1 MTLELL
7 PAVDLLAGQAARLVQ
22 GVAGTETGYG
32 DPVEAAT
39 GFAAQGARWLHV
51 VDLDAAFGR
60 GPRNREHLGRIVEA
74 VAPAVRVE
82 ASGGVRTAAD
92 LHALLDLGATRV
104 VIGTA
109 ALEDP
114 EWVAEAC
121 ARHGEAVAVGL
132 DARGRTLQ
140 ARGWTA
146 SGGDLFEVL
155 RRLEAAGCRR
165 FVHTEVARD
174 GMLSGPATDR
184 LGEVLAATSRPVIA
198 SGGVA
203 ALGDLRAL
211 AALEPDGLE
220 GAIVGKALYAGR
232 FTVAEAL
239 ATLAEAAP
247 TTPTPGTS
255 EPQPPTPGTTS
266 TPGTREPQPPM
277 PGPPNREGS
286 RTAGGRPPDV
296 HTPHTAGGGPPDVH
310 IPHGTSPD
318 AGGPA

>member
-7 PAVDLLAGQAARLVQ
+7 PAVDLLDGQAARLVQ

-32 DPVEAAT
+32 DPVDAAG

-60 GPRNREHLGRIVEA
+60 GPRNREHLGRIVAA
-74 VAPAVRVE
+74 VGPVRVE
-82 ASGGVRTAAD
+82 ASGGVRTPDD
-92 LHALLDLGATRV
+92 LHALFDLGAARV

-109 ALEDP
+109 ALENP
-114 EWVAEAC
+114 KWVAEAC
-121 ARHGEAVAVGL
+121 TRHGEAVAVGL

-155 RRLEAAGCRR
+155 QGLEAGGCRR

-184 LGEVLAATSRPVIA
+184 LAQVLAATSRPVIA

-203 ALGDLRAL
+203 TLDDLRAL
-211 AALEPDGLE
+211 AALVSVGVE
-220 GAIVGKALYAGR
+220 GAIVGKALYAGA
-232 FTVAEAL
+232 FTLPEAIAAVA
-239 ATLAEAAP
+239 
-247 TTPTPGTS
+247 
-255 EPQPPTPGTTS
+255 
-266 TPGTREPQPPM
+266 
-277 PGPPNREGS
+277 
-286 RTAGGRPPDV
+286 
-296 HTPHTAGGGPPDVH
+296 
-310 IPHGTSPD
+310 
-318 AGGPA
+318 

>member
-7 PAVDLLAGQAARLVQ
+7 PAVDLLDGQAARLVQ

-60 GPRNREHLGRIVEA
+60 GPRNREHLGRIVAA
-74 VAPAVRVE
+74 VGPVQVE
-82 ASGGVRTAAD
+82 ASGGVRTADD
-92 LHALLDLGATRV
+92 LHALLELGAARV

-155 RRLEAAGCRR
+155 QRLEAAGCRR

-174 GMLSGPATDR
+174 GMLTGPATDR
-184 LGEVLAATSRPVIA
+184 LAQVLAATSRPVIA

-203 ALGDLRAL
+203 TLDDLRAL
-211 AALEPDGLE
+211 ATLEPDGLE

-232 FTVAEAL
+232 FTVTDAL
-239 ATLAEAAP
+239 ATLAEDAP
-247 TTPTPGTS
+247 NPGARVS
-255 EPQPPTPGTTS
+255 RPPGARVPQPPDARAS
-266 TPGTREPQPPM
+266 QPP
-277 PGPPNREGS
+277 GARSSQPPVAGAPEREGS
-286 RTAGGRPPDV
+286 RRAGG
-296 HTPHTAGGGPPDVH
+296 AGGAVHSPPTHPAD
-310 IPHGTSPD
+310 GG
-318 AGGPA
+318 AG

>member
-7 PAVDLLAGQAARLVQ
+7 PAVDLLDGQAARLVQ
-22 GVAGTETGYG
+22 GVAGTATGYG
-32 DPVEAAT
+32 DPVEAAIS
-39 GFAAQGARWLHV
+39 FATQGVTWLHV

-60 GPRNREHLGRIVEA
+60 GPRNRQDLGRIVAA
-74 VAPAVRVE
+74 VAPVKVE
-82 ASGGVRTAAD
+82 ASGGVRTGAD
-92 LHALLDLGATRV
+92 LDALLELGAARV

-121 ARHGEAVAVGL
+121 AGHGEAVAVGL

-155 RRLEAAGCRR
+155 QRLEAAGCRR
-165 FVHTEVARD
+165 FIHTEVARD
-174 GMLSGPATDR
+174 GMLTGPATDR
-184 LGEVLAATSRPVIA
+184 LSEVLAATTRPVIA

-203 ALGDLRAL
+203 TLDDLRAL

-232 FTVAEAL
+232 FTVTDAL
-239 ATLAEAAP
+239 AALAEPAR
-247 TTPTPGTS
+247 GI
-255 EPQPPTPGTTS
+255 
-266 TPGTREPQPPM
+266 
-277 PGPPNREGS
+277 
-286 RTAGGRPPDV
+286 GRRP
-296 HTPHTAGGGPPDVH
+296 
-310 IPHGTSPD
+310 
-318 AGGPA
+318 